1 MALFSRKDRNA
12 DIEKYI
18 TQAVEK
24 AAQSLMGTPMYNQAG
39 YANVVPAQPV
49 GGQGL
54 AQQSGWEA
62 VALPRPGDAF
72 GSMLGPA
79 APLLPSPI
87 DPVSELTGRAE
98 PRKFQYQ
105 VAYNLNLTQQEVPW

>member
-39 YANVVPAQPV
+39 KSASWAQPRLFV
-49 GGQGL
+49 K
-54 AQQSGWEA
+54 E
-62 VALPRPGDAF
+62 
-72 GSMLGPA
+72 
-79 APLLPSPI
+79 I
-87 DPVSELTGRAE
+87 
-98 PRKFQYQ
+98 
-105 VAYNLNLTQQEVPW
+105 